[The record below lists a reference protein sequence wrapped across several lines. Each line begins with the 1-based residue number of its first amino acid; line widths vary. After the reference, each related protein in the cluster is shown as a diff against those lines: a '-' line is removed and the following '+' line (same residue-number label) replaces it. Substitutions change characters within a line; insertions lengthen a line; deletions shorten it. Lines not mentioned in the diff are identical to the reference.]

1 MFKPNRHFL
10 VKGSFCKPFDVSS
23 LCSALYLYFVKVLHS
38 METSSNLPLP
48 LFPLFLL
55 LHLHRHFSD
64 LLLLENQSINEISNI
79 GKSPHQKS
87 HHYNFSKCPHIG
99 NIKTANKSIDC
110 KSITLFLLFSTIL
123 FSFIMRRRLRAE
135 LQASS
140 SGMFSGTCP

>member
-1 MFKPNRHFL
+1 MLQAGVLGTFEITFSKDIKQVIRQLTLERNHTDRADKNTRPMFKPNRHFL

-64 LLLLENQSINEISNI
+64 LLLLENQSINDISNI

-87 HHYNFSKCPHIG
+87 DH
-99 NIKTANKSIDC
+99 
-110 KSITLFLLFSTIL
+110 
-123 FSFIMRRRLRAE
+123 
-135 LQASS
+135 
-140 SGMFSGTCP
+140 